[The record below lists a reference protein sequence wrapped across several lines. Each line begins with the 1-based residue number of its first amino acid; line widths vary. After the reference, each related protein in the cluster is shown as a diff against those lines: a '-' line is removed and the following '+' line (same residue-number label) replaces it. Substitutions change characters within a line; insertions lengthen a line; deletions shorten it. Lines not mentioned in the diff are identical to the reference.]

1 MKYIGNGLCESGKNG
16 LNKYFIIG
24 MEVKASTEEINMGWG
39 KSATLI
45 DLSEKPYT
53 FKLINIVT
61 GNLLEVDA
69 SSYATRKEPNGVEN
83 YIDIKFEEEE

>member
-1 MKYIGNGLCESGKNG
+1 MKYIGNGLCESG

-24 MEVKASTEEINMGWG
+24 MEVKPLEEVNIGWG
-39 KSATLI
+39 RTATI
-45 DLSEKPYT
+45 VDLSEKPYT

-61 GNLLEVDA
+61 GNVLKVDA

>member
-24 MEVKASTEEINMGWG
+24 MEVKPTQGVHFGWG
-39 KSATLI
+39 KITTLI

-83 YIDIKFEEEE
+83 YIDIKFEEE